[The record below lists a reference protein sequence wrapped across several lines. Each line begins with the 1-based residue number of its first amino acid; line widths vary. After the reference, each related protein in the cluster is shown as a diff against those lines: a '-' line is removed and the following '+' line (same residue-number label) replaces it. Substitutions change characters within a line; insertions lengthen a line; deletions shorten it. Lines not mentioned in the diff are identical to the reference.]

1 MLCFSVQD
9 NWKLIPNKFN
19 ISTLKPFDKV
29 LVRLTKDGV
38 WNATFFSH
46 YDKEVKWG
54 CYHFV
59 TTSSKSYSQCIPLYG
74 NIEKEGWSMTNKVI
88 RHNIE
93 TYFNH
98 LNKDYLSNISNEID
112 KNLYNVL
119 YNDII
124 ENLDMLIE
132 NMEQTYKLINHNK
145 QYNIKE
151 VEELIISMKQ
161 SSYLRYEMVWSSIKK
176 CYKKYE
182 FIKNF

>member
-1 MLCFSVQD
+1 M
-9 NWKLIPNKFN
+9 KYT
-19 ISTLKPFDKV
+19 ISEMDKV
-29 LVRLTKDGV
+29 VIG
-38 WNATFFSH
+38 
-46 YDKEVKWG
+46 
-54 CYHFV
+54 
-59 TTSSKSYSQCIPLYG
+59 SSTIIESYFQIANFMNMLYG
-74 NIEKEGWSMTNKVI
+74 NIEKEKWSMTNKVI

-112 KNLYNVL
+112 KDLYNVL